1 MPARSK
7 RLSWGILNQVEQ
19 DEPPA
24 ISYNPRRLRWR
35 SRYGLWRPRHSGWH
49 ATSTIVAE
57 WLSCYTVAAA
67 VAVAV
72 AAASAAATVVIHLTT
87 L

>member
-1 MPARSK
+1 MPARST
-7 RLSWGILNQVEQ
+7 RLSWKILNQVEQ
-19 DEPPA
+19 DEPLA

-67 VAVAV
+67 VAVA
-72 AAASAAATVVIHLTT
+72 AASAAATAVVHLTT